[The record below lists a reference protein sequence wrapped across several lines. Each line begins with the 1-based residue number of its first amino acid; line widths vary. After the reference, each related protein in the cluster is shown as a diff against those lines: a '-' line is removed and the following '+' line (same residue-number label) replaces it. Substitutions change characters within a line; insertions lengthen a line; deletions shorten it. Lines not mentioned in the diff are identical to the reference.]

1 MNTPQNFT
9 GNFQRE
15 QGVLLVISISNAQ
28 LLCVLAKNL
37 SHLSSRIQT
46 SNKAPGNGLGWRLSP
61 HMKKSHMS
69 IQKMPAS
76 APMTCSLSRS
86 CGVHRV
92 SLSDHLPFHEYLPH
106 GLRRRIN
113 LRRMSVTLKLLK
125 LQAQVHRQEISR
137 TTKIRHFTSPSFCL
151 SNFLLS
157 NFFFLYQDS
166 LQLISLNLRTTHV
179 KLYPQNKA
187 SSQILP

>member
-9 GNFQRE
+9 GNFQRV
-15 QGVLLVISISNAQ
+15 QGVLLLIFISNAQ
-28 LLCVLAKNL
+28 LLCVLAK
-37 SHLSSRIQT
+37 IMT
-46 SNKAPGNGLGWRLSP
+46 GEWAWFP

-113 LRRMSVTLKLLK
+113 LKRMNVTLELLK
-125 LQAQVHRQEISR
+125 LQEYKYTGRKFQEPQKQDTSLHPLSFSRISFSYI
-137 TTKIRHFTSPSFCL
+137 KIPCS
-151 SNFLLS
+151 
-157 NFFFLYQDS
+157 
-166 LQLISLNLRTTHV
+166 
-179 KLYPQNKA
+179 
-187 SSQILP
+187 

>member
-9 GNFQRE
+9 GNFQRV
-15 QGVLLVISISNAQ
+15 QGVLLLIFISNAQ
-28 LLCVLAKNL
+28 LLCVLAKN
-37 SHLSSRIQT
+37 IMT
-46 SNKAPGNGLGWRLSP
+46 GEWAWFP

-113 LRRMSVTLKLLK
+113 LKRMNVTLELLK
-125 LQAQVHRQEISR
+125 LQEYKYTGRKFQEPQKLDTLLHPLSAFPIS
-137 TTKIRHFTSPSFCL
+137 FS
-151 SNFLLS
+151 
-157 NFFFLYQDS
+157 
-166 LQLISLNLRTTHV
+166 LISFSYI
-179 KLYPQNKA
+179 KIPC
-187 SSQILP
+187 S

>member
-1 MNTPQNFT
+1 
-9 GNFQRE
+9 
-15 QGVLLVISISNAQ
+15 
-28 LLCVLAKNL
+28 
-37 SHLSSRIQT
+37 
-46 SNKAPGNGLGWRLSP
+46 
-61 HMKKSHMS
+61 MS

-113 LRRMSVTLKLLK
+113 LRRMNVTLKLLK

-137 TTKIRHFTSPSFCL
+137 TTKIRHFTSPSFRLSNFLL

-179 KLYPQNKA
+179 KLYTCMHSKQSLIPDSPLAPSFFICLQGAGENLGTRLL
-187 SSQILP
+187 IT

>member
-1 MNTPQNFT
+1 MPSCCVCLPRIYHI
-9 GNFQRE
+9 FQAGFKPATR
-15 QGVLLVISISNAQ
+15 
-28 LLCVLAKNL
+28 
-37 SHLSSRIQT
+37 
-46 SNKAPGNGLGWRLSP
+46 PGNGLGWRLSP

-86 CGVHRV
+86 CGVHWV

-113 LRRMSVTLKLLK
+113 LRRMNVTLKLLK

-137 TTKIRHFTSPSFCL
+137 TTKIRHFTSPSFRL

>member
-9 GNFQRE
+9 GNFQRV
-15 QGVLLVISISNAQ
+15 QGVLLLIFISNAQ
-28 LLCVLAKNL
+28 LLCVLAKTI
-37 SHLSSRIQT
+37 SHLSSWIQT
-46 SNKAPGNGLGWRLSP
+46 SNKAGEWAWFP

-113 LRRMSVTLKLLK
+113 LKRMNVTLELLK
-125 LQAQVHRQEISR
+125 LQEYKYTGRKFQEPQKLDTLLHPLFFSRISFSYI
-137 TTKIRHFTSPSFCL
+137 KIPCS
-151 SNFLLS
+151 
-157 NFFFLYQDS
+157 
-166 LQLISLNLRTTHV
+166 
-179 KLYPQNKA
+179 
-187 SSQILP
+187 